1 MDPKEY
7 AARLQRMQDEIETA
21 KARER
26 IQQQSSRELSPD
38 TNRDIEAA
46 MAALREDKAASKPKA
61 KPAAKKPAPAKKPAA
76 QDVSQQES
84 RRGKRGRIDPE
95 QGMDTGGRMSQ
106 EDYDYYHGYMKTVNP
121 MTGERVHVMPERQL
135 GTRMQKL
142 VNDAIETGKITVT
155 PTTRGIG
162 LPPLKPEAQR
172 PAPTIN
178 AVRDTVKPPAAKL
191 SPAQERVKGL
201 TPAQA
206 ETILSDA
213 YSTRGKHGQY
223 TPEEVELM
231 DALRAKAA
239 DFDYGKASQAP
250 TAYVPSFLGGKK

>member
-7 AARLQRMQDEIETA
+7 AARLQRMRDEMETA

-26 IQQQSSRELSPD
+26 IQAQSSRELSPE
-38 TNRDIEAA
+38 TSSSIEAA
-46 MAALREDKAASKPKA
+46 MAALREDKAGMLRVSAPLRVKPKA
-61 KPAAKKPAPAKKPAA
+61 KPAVKEEEPL
-76 QDVSQQES
+76 DGDEMS
-84 RRGKRGRIDPE
+84 RRSPRKQVGVPQWLLEREDAMRRAKNSGGGK
-95 QGMDTGGRMSQ
+95 
-106 EDYDYYHGYMKTVNP
+106 
-121 MTGERVHVMPERQL
+121 
-135 GTRMQKL
+135 
-142 VNDAIETGKITVT
+142 
-155 PTTRGIG
+155 PTQT
-162 LPPLKPEAQR
+162 

-178 AVRDTVKPPAAKL
+178 SVRDTVKPPPAPAPTPAPPAKL

-223 TPEEVELM
+223 TQEETELM

-239 DFDYGKASQAP
+239 GFDYGSVKQAP
-250 TAYVPSFLGGKK
+250 AVYVPSFLGGKK